1 MSNLSRFNLTINNL
15 TDDLINL
22 YPDYSYLDTFKSKFE
37 LLIKYNQR
45 LSLNYFK
52 ETVYPYKDNIMSK
65 NSDFFLKKD
74 YEDDVNKIDMNNSWT
89 LDRVLDMKNI
99 WGQLSNENKD
109 IVWNYFIV
117 LIKLSEMC

>member
-1 MSNLSRFNLTINNL
+1 MSNLTRFNSTINNL

-22 YPDYSYLDTFKSKFE
+22 YPDYSYLDIFKTKFE
-37 LLIKYNQR
+37 LLIKYNPR
-45 LSLNYFK
+45 LSINYFK
-52 ETVYPYKDNIMSK
+52 ETVYPYKDNIMNK

-99 WGQLSNENKD
+99 WGQLSDENKE